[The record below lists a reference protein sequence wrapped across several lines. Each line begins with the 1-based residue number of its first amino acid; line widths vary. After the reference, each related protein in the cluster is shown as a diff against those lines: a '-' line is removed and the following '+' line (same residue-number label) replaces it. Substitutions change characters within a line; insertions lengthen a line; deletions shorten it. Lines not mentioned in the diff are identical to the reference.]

1 MSESVAT
8 RSEAVG
14 ATDVGKRKHNED
26 AYFID
31 TDLGLML
38 VADGVGGHHAGEV
51 ASAITCA
58 TLAQETA
65 GGENLDNAIR
75 SANRAIMTAV
85 QQGQGR
91 EGMATTVI
99 AMRLQ
104 GADYE
109 LAWVGDSRAY
119 LYDGKLKLLT
129 RDHSLVE
136 ALLARGEITQEEA
149 KDHPQR
155 NVIVQAV
162 GLQAEDNLRVG
173 YNRGQL
179 QAGETLILC
188 SDGMSDILENS
199 TIVDI
204 LEGDGDLASRCQ
216 QLVDASIEQG
226 GRDNSTVVLVE
237 GVEKLANGADVLPEI
252 VWTYDPQTGEVTG
265 ALDVEPTATP
275 QVKKVGPRGPQ
286 TTQMMSA
293 DEVEKALA
301 EQRALLKQEMKDEL
315 KQELS
320 QGDKASGGGWKKA
333 LLWAVVALVVLG
345 GLVYSLDVAGLI

>member
-8 RSEAVG
+8 RSPAVG
-14 ATDVGKRKHNED
+14 ATDVGRRKHNED
-26 AYFID
+26 AFFID

-38 VADGVGGHHAGEV
+38 VADGVGGHQAGEV

-58 TLAQETA
+58 TLAQEAA
-65 GGENLDNAIR
+65 GGESLDTAIR
-75 SANRAIMTAV
+75 SANREIMAAV

-91 EGMATTVI
+91 EGMATTVVATRI
-99 AMRLQ
+99 H

-136 ALLARGEITQEEA
+136 ALVARGEITQEEA

-173 YNRGQL
+173 FNRGQL
-179 QAGETLILC
+179 QAGEILILC
-188 SDGMSDILENS
+188 SDGMSDILDNQ
-199 TIVDI
+199 TIVEI
-204 LEGDGDLASRCQ
+204 LTGDGDLESRCQ
-216 QLVDASIEQG
+216 KLVSTSIEQG

-237 GVEKLANGADVLPEI
+237 GVETLANGADVLPEV
-252 VWTYDPQTGEVTG
+252 VWSYDPASGQVSGTREVEVTS
-265 ALDVEPTATP
+265 AAP
-275 QVKKVGPRGPQ
+275 QLKKVDSRDPQ
-286 TTQMMSA
+286 STQMMSV

-301 EQRALLKQEMKDEL
+301 AQRTQLKEEL
-315 KQELS
+315 KEELS
-320 QGDKASGGGWKKA
+320 QNGREQKKSPA
-333 LLWAVVALVVLG
+333 RYLLWVLLAAIIAG
-345 GLVYSLDVAGLI
+345 GLFFSLDVLGLI